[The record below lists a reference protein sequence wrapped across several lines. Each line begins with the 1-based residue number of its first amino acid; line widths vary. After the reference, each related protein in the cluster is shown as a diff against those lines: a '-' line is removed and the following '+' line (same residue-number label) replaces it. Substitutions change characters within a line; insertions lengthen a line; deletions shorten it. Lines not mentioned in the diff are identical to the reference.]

1 MHTSGS
7 MAKKFSFYIITGVLK
22 EKILFCCGR
31 FKPSSM
37 EFLKKQGIIKNCDT
51 RFFSP

>member
-7 MAKKFSFYIITGVLK
+7 MAKRFLFYIITGVLK
-22 EKILFCCGR
+22 EKFLFCCGR

-37 EFLKKQGIIKNCDT
+37 EFLKKTGYNKKL
-51 RFFSP
+51 